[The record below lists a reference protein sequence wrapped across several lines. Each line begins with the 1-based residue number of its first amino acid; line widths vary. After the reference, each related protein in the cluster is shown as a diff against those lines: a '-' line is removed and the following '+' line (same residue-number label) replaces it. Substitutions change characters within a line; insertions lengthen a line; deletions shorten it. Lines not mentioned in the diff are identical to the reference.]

1 MLDGIRVVL
10 TAYTASFRVPHFVG
24 YQLTLPVPPISTIY
38 GLLAAAKGE
47 WVAPDGVAWFA
58 YRLEYEGQAFDVEA
72 ITQVERKKPDEAP
85 QFADRNV
92 LNRQF
97 LVWPRLTLY
106 LPADW
111 ADPFR
116 RPRYQLLLGRT
127 QDVATVQTIIDARLE
142 PVPEGH
148 VAGVL
153 LPLELVEA
161 MGGHGTVWLHSLPI
175 ALSAEPYR
183 RRLGAHIFGVVDAR
197 GRPVLVRA
205 DGWLVRDTETGTV
218 LPVWRQEWIRERT
231 SRPGQ

>member
-127 QDVATVQTIIDARLE
+127 QDVATVET
-142 PVPEGH
+142 
-148 VAGVL
+148 
-153 LPLELVEA
+153 ELVGA
-161 MGGHGTVWLHSLPI
+161 VGGHGAVWLHSLPI

-183 RRLGAHIFGVVDAR
+183 RRLGNHIFGVVDAR

-205 DGWLVRDTETGTV
+205 DGWLVRDTEIGTV

-231 SRPGQ
+231 SSPGQ